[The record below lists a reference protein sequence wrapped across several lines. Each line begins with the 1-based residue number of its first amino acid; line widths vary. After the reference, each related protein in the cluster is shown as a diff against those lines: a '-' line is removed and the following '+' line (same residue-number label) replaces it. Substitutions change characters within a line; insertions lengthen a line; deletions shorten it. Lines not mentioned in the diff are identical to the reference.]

1 MTRFCP
7 VSGNAH
13 PSQEGFC
20 SSCGI
25 ALSKKPD
32 VIDLD
37 TTPSPA
43 VISPSLQD
51 RAIYIPAIPAN
62 RAVAGS
68 AVLAANIRVQK
79 GSIPSAGQPV
89 LSARSS
95 KTVTRVSH
103 RTMVSLFI
111 ISYHFKSYQDET
123 DDIRTYGTI
132 HRESK

>member
-1 MTRFCP
+1 M
-7 VSGNAH
+7 
-13 PSQEGFC
+13 
-20 SSCGI
+20 
-25 ALSKKPD
+25 SKKPN

-43 VISPSLQD
+43 VISPSLQN

-68 AVLAANIRVQK
+68 AVLTANIRVQK

-95 KTVTRVSH
+95 KTVTRVSY

-132 HRESK
+132 HRESKWFIYCVIIYFD